1 MNLALNVEILTS
13 KTTDLLIAKA
23 YAQMLSLASELE
35 AVDENAIDDEL
46 REKLSSTAVNAEVTK
61 DNEESEEEEKEDE
74 EEEGD
79 AAAGLGA
86 LFG

>member
-1 MNLALNVEILTS
+1 
-13 KTTDLLIAKA
+13 
-23 YAQMLSLASELE
+23 MLSVASALE

-46 REKLSSTAVNAEVTK
+46 REKLSSTLVNAEATE
-61 DNEESEEEEKEDE
+61 DNEETEEEKEEEDE

>member
-1 MNLALNVEILTS
+1 
-13 KTTDLLIAKA
+13 
-23 YAQMLSLASELE
+23 MLSLASELE

-61 DNEESEEEEKEDE
+61 DNEETEEEEKEDE